1 MITQA
6 KTEHAKALLTLE
18 NQLFSQNDFPMS
30 IGSFYYHIKRNKLFI
45 YMQENKVI
53 AYVLWLKRQKYYRL

>member
-1 MITQA
+1 MIIQA

-18 NQLFSQNDFPMS
+18 NQLFPKDDFPMS

-45 YMQENKVI
+45 YAGQ
-53 AYVLWLKRQKYYRL
+53 